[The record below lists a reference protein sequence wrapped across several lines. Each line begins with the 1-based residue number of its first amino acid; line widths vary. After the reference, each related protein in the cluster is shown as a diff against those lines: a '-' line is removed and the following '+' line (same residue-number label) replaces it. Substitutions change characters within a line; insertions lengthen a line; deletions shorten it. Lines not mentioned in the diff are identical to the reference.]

1 MQAKMQDL
9 TQIDAVIFDLDGTL
23 VHTLGDFQV
32 ALHRT
37 MADLDLPPCRMRSS
51 NRPSA
56 KAPST

>member
-1 MQAKMQDL
+1 MQDL

-37 MADLDLPPCRMRSS
+37 MADLDLPRCPM
-51 NRPSA
+51 PSLSKPLA